1 MSFESP
7 YLLFLLLLIPLYLFS
22 YLRHRRGVALTF
34 SAAGVLAETPRAP
47 FLLFRHG
54 PALLRSAAIF
64 LLVLA
69 LARPQ
74 KGMQETRVTSEG
86 IDIIL
91 ALDVSGTMDAYDMK
105 LDGKPASRLD
115 AVKKV
120 SVEFARGRPDD
131 RIGLVVY
138 ALWAFTQ
145 CPLTLDHPVLVDFID
160 RMYIGMINAE
170 RTAIGLAISTAVN
183 RLRASEAKSKV
194 IILLTDGRNNVT
206 RIDPLTA
213 AQAAKALGIKIY
225 AIGTGT
231 RGLAPLPVRD
241 RAGRIVGWERQAIDL
256 DEDSL
261 KKIAEISGG
270 EYFRAVDTDSLVKI
284 FRLIDAMEKTKVET
298 VIYREYRELFMFPA
312 LCGLAL
318 ALAAVV
324 LEGTKSRVLP

>member
-1 MSFESP
+1 MTFHSP
-7 YLLFLLLLIPLYLFS
+7 YLLFLLLLIPLYLFF
-22 YLRHRRGVALTF
+22 YLRQRRGVAVTF
-34 SAAGVLAETPRAP
+34 SAAGVLAGTARAP
-47 FLLFRHG
+47 SLLFRHG

-74 KGMQETRVTSEG
+74 KGIQETRVTSEG

-120 SVEFARGRPDD
+120 SVEFAQSRPND

-145 CPLTLDHPVLVDFID
+145 CPLTLDHPVLFDFID

-183 RLRASEAKSKV
+183 RLRASAAKSKV

-241 RAGRIVGWERQAIDL
+241 RAGGIVGWERQAIDL
-256 DEDSL
+256 DEESL

-298 VIYREYRELFMFPA
+298 VIYREYRELFMFPV
-312 LCGLAL
+312 LCGLVL